1 MRWLPFLLCA
11 AAFAQDYDIVL
22 RGGRVIDPKNNVD
35 AIRDV
40 AIKGGKVAAVA
51 PSISGRAR
59 QTVDASG
66 LLITPGLIDIH
77 AHVFVGTHHN
87 TTAGGDRAIPPDQI
101 GPRTGVTTLVDAGS
115 SGWRFFPEFRRNI
128 IDHAETRVLA
138 FLNIVG
144 IGILAYDLEQNPEDM
159 SPELTAEMIKKNRDV
174 LVGVKSAHWHPANF
188 ISVERAV
195 QAGKL
200 ADVPVMVD
208 FGYFLPDRPY
218 ETMITDKLR
227 PGDISTH
234 FFRWPAPLLDANGK
248 VRQYLL
254 DARRRGVKFDVGHGG
269 GSFHFRLAEPMMQ
282 QQFWPDSIS
291 TDIHLNSMNGSM
303 MDMLNVM
310 SKFMAMGLPL
320 GETIKRSTINPA
332 LEINRPDLGHL
343 TVGSEADIALLRVD
357 KGKYNFADCVGGTI
371 PGTERLACELTIR
384 AGKVVYDLNA
394 RTGAPWKTAPL
405 QYPDK

>member
-1 MRWLPFLLCA
+1 MILLLLTTLVL
-11 AAFAQDYDIVL
+11 AQDYDLIL

-35 AIRDV
+35 GIRDV
-40 AIKGGKVAAVA
+40 AVKGGKIAAVA
-51 PSISGRAR
+51 PSITGSAR
-59 QTVDASG
+59 RSVDVKG
-66 LLITPGLIDIH
+66 LLVTPGLIDIH
-77 AHVFVGTHHN
+77 AHVFTGTNHN
-87 TTAGGDRAIPPDQI
+87 TTAGGDRAVPPDQI

-115 SGWRFFPEFRRNI
+115 SGWRMFPDFRRTV

-159 SPELTAEMIKKNRDV
+159 DPQLTAEMIKKHRDV
-174 LVGVKSAHWHPANF
+174 LIGVKSAHWHPANF

-195 QAGKL
+195 QAGRL
-200 ADVPVMVD
+200 ANVPVMVD

-234 FFRWPAPLLDANGK
+234 FYRWPAPLLDANGK
-248 VRQYLL
+248 VRSYLE

-282 QQFWPDSIS
+282 QKFWPDSIS

-303 MDMLNVM
+303 IDMLNVM

-320 GETIKRSTINPA
+320 NETIRRSTVNPA
-332 LEINRPDLGHL
+332 LEIQHPELGHL
-343 TVGSEADIALLRVD
+343 TVGAEADIAVLRVD
-357 KGKYNFADCVGGTI
+357 KGDYGFADCIGGTI
-371 PGTERLACELTIR
+371 RGTERLACEMTVR
-384 AGKVVYDLNA
+384 AGKILYDHNSRA
-394 RTGAPWKTAPL
+394 GVPWKSVTRG
-405 QYPDK
+405 YPEK